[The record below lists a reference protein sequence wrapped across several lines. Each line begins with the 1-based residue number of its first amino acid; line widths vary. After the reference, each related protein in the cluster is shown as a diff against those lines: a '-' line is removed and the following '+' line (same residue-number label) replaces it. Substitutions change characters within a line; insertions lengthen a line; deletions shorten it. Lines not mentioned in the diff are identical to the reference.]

1 MVTKRSSRQ
10 FYKGEN
16 IQARDGILAW
26 LTYYCSLIIY
36 SFVSLNLVPRVS
48 RARRDPGRVWSRA
61 SVTIENTREGSS
73 LNKEF
78 VAFVALI
85 HGVVKFLQTQPRLRR
100 AILLWPSWTDFYN
113 VKRLWLNRTIY
124 SNLWQTMYM
133 FSSAFANY
141 YHRT

>member
-1 MVTKRSSRQ
+1 MSREYLSDAIGFYGLTLSQLDLMLLFVAMVILMLELLTSCRLI
-10 FYKGEN
+10 Y
-16 IQARDGILAW
+16 IQNNLDIMLPHFRLLGI
-26 LTYYCSLIIY
+26 
-36 SFVSLNLVPRVS
+36 NLVPRVS

-100 AILLWPSWTDFYN
+100 AILQWPS
-113 VKRLWLNRTIY
+113 
-124 SNLWQTMYM
+124 
-133 FSSAFANY
+133 
-141 YHRT
+141 